1 MTTMGFRHYES
12 CSRTQV
18 VSVGYEK
25 DTRNPVTMQVCWHT
39 AFSRK
44 EKLAIE
50 VKKSPY
56 KSADDYSYRPLALF
70 LSFSY
75 VLW

>member
-1 MTTMGFRHYES
+1 MSR
-12 CSRTQV
+12 RTQV

-25 DTRNPVTMQVCWHT
+25 DTGNPVTMRVCRHT

-44 EKLAIE
+44 EKLATE
-50 VKKSPY
+50 VPY
-56 KSADDYSYRPLALF
+56 KSADGYSYKPLALF
-70 LSFSY
+70 LSFSL